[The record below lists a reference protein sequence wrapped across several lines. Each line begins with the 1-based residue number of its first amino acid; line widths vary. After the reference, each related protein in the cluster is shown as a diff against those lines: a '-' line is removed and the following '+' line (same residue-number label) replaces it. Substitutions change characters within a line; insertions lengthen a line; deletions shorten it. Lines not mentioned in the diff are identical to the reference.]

1 MNNTPPYP
9 TTPPGS
15 PPNRLMTLG
24 SPLLNVSN
32 VSRRNSNNFS
42 NANNILGNLSGKNK
56 AYSTSR
62 SLNSSNFYN
71 RNRSTT
77 APRNNNNNNSRNNN
91 NNKRN
96 VNYKA
101 SIGKLNRKT
110 RKSRSTRRTSKG
122 KRNQSRK

>member
-1 MNNTPPYP
+1 MNGTPPYP
-9 TTPPGS
+9 TNTPPGS
-15 PPNRLMTLG
+15 PPSRLMTLG

-32 VSRRNSNNFS
+32 ISRRNSNNFS
-42 NANNILGNLSGKNK
+42 NANNVLGNLSRNNNNGNKNK

-77 APRNNNNNNSRNNN
+77 APRNNNTNNSRN

-101 SIGKLNRKT
+101 LIGKLN
-110 RKSRSTRRTSKG
+110 RKSRSTRRQ
-122 KRNQSRK
+122 KRRQSRK

>member
-9 TTPPGS
+9 NTPPGS
-15 PPNRLMTLG
+15 PPSRLMTLG

-42 NANNILGNLSGKNK
+42 NVNNVLGNLNGNKEK

-110 RKSRSTRRTSKG
+110 RKTHKNRSTRNK
-122 KRNQSRK
+122 KRN